1 MTTYHKPPEYLT
13 VKEYIYDI
21 AKIPFQ
27 CGDDGYIADLTGYE
41 AVLRDVQD
49 ASHDM
54 SRHYGRAKDSE
65 DDFKMYRR
73 EKERHDLLHRQL
85 EAMEA
90 IIRAR
95 YGLDH
100 EQIHRDVNLLRDKR
114 SCGVI

>member
-13 VKEYIYDI
+13 VKEYIFDI
-21 AKIPFQ
+21 AKLPFQ

-41 AVLRDVQD
+41 AVLRDVQE

-54 SRHYGRAKDSE
+54 SIHYGRAKDSE

-73 EKERHDLLHRQL
+73 AKERHDLLHRNL
-85 EAMEA
+85 ERIEA
-90 IIRAR
+90 GICGR

-100 EQIHRDVNLLRDKR
+100 DQIHRDVNLLRDKR
-114 SCGVI
+114 SCGLM